1 MFELPEED
9 RQLLLRIARNAV
21 KAHLSGS
28 PFHLPENHQ
37 GVLAESHGIFVS
49 LHHGKQLRGCIG
61 NVAPS
66 QPLYRTTARCAVA
79 AATEDPRF
87 SSVMLEELSLVSFEL
102 SVLGMPEP
110 VHDVEAIEIG
120 KHGLIISKGSARGLL
135 LPQVAVEYRWNRN
148 QFLAETCIKAGVHS
162 NAWREDATIHS
173 FTADVFR
180 DEHIHQPDPSRQPA
194 TS

>member
-21 KAHLSGS
+21 KAHLSES
-28 PFHLPENHQ
+28 SFHLPEILQ
-37 GVLAESHGIFVS
+37 GVAAEPHGVFVS
-49 LHHGKQLRGCIG
+49 LHHGNKLRGCIG

-87 SSVMLEELSLVSFEL
+87 SAVTLEELPLISFEL

-110 VHDVEAIEIG
+110 VRDVEAIEIG

-135 LPQVAVEYRWNRN
+135 LPQVAVEYGWNRN
-148 QFLAETCIKAGVHS
+148 QFLAETCIKAGVHPNS
-162 NAWREDATIHS
+162 WREGATIHS